1 MNIAIFTPSLN
12 PYSETFIQ
20 AHKNYL
26 QGEVFYYYGPRGR
39 IQLEGR
45 DALVSK
51 IKNWQYRIQ
60 TKLYKHPTSYIN
72 TQSISASLKQQA
84 IDVIL
89 VEYGT
94 HAFNLLDLLRE
105 CELPIVVHFHGYD
118 ASVKQ
123 VIEKCNHYKEVFA
136 KATSVIAVSRKMQ
149 QLLLDLGCPSEKLV
163 YNVYGPQPEFE
174 TVIPTYSK
182 KQFIGIGRFTDKKA
196 PYYTIMAFNQII
208 ANHPDARLLL
218 AGDGALLNMC
228 QNLVKHFGFEEQ
240 VIFLGIVSPEAYREL
255 LTESLA
261 FVQHS
266 ITANNGDMEGT
277 PLAVLEASVAGLPVI
292 STNHAG
298 IPDVIEHGKTGLLSE
313 EHDVDAM
320 AENMLHLLG
329 DVDLAKKLGAAGKAR
344 ILEHYSMQRHIN
356 VLGDV
361 LSSAAGDSFLHPE

>member
-1 MNIAIFTPSLN
+1 MNIAIFTPNQN

-45 DALVSK
+45 GALVSK
-51 IKNWQYRIQ
+51 IKNWKYRIQ
-60 TKLYKHPTSYIN
+60 TKFYKYSSSYVN
-72 TQSISASLKQQA
+72 KQSILASLKQQA
-84 IDVIL
+84 VDVIL

-94 HAFNLLDLLRE
+94 HAFNLLDVLRE
-105 CELPIVVHFHGYD
+105 SALPFVVHFHGYD

-136 KATSVIAVSRKMQ
+136 KATSVIAVSTKMQ
-149 QLLLDLGCPSEKLV
+149 QLLLGLGCPSEKLI

-196 PYYTIMAFNQII
+196 PYYTIMAFRQVTDK
-208 ANHPDARLLL
+208 HPDARLLL
-218 AGDGALLNMC
+218 AGDGVLVNMC
-228 QNLVKHFGFEEQ
+228 QNLVKHFGLEEQ
-240 VIFLGIVSPEAYREL
+240 VIFLGIVTPEAYREL

-298 IPDVIEHGKTGLLSE
+298 IPDVIEHGKTGLLCK

-320 AENMLHLLG
+320 AANMLHLLE
-329 DVDLAKKLGAAGKAR
+329 DIDCAKKLGTAGKAR
-344 ILEHYSMQRHIN
+344 ILEYYNMERHIK
-356 VLGDV
+356 VLEGVLLSAVGDTS
-361 LSSAAGDSFLHPE
+361 LGTN